1 MVPKAGDRLFVDTN
15 VLLTATDESR
25 PNHEMAR
32 RLIAES
38 DRNGLHL
45 AVSGQVLREY
55 MVVATR
61 PMDVNG
67 MGLDPRDA
75 IGNIEAFLGFVRL
88 YDETE
93 AASGKLRRLG
103 LKHEL
108 QGKRFHD
115 ANIVATMSV
124 HGIRALVTDN
134 VRDFAAFD
142 DIDALA
148 LTEAMAS
155 DQPAPLPALRDA
167 PQ

>member
-1 MVPKAGDRLFVDTN
+1 MVPKAGDRLFIDTN

-25 PNHEMAR
+25 PNHEAAR

-61 PMDVNG
+61 PIDVNG

-75 IGNIEAFLGFVRL
+75 IGNVEAFLRFVGL
-88 YDETE
+88 CDETE
-93 AASGKLRRLG
+93 AAAVKLRRLG
-103 LKHEL
+103 LKHGL
-108 QGKRFHD
+108 RGKRFHD

-134 VRDFAAFD
+134 VRDFAAFE
-142 DIDALA
+142 DIDVLA
-148 LTEAMAS
+148 LTETMAA
-155 DQPAPLPALRDA
+155 D
-167 PQ
+167 